1 MKKKLLLTASVFV
14 LTLVSAFAAKAGQ
27 WENSSS
33 GWRYQDDTGS
43 YIKSSWFHDKDG
55 SWYHFNSD
63 GYMEKEWVIDNGKW
77 YYLDYPNGYLRTNM
91 WISGKY
97 FVGGDGAML
106 TDTTTPDG
114 YKVGADGT
122 WVDDGRDIFKKLAGD
137 YSFINSIHRY
147 TSDIKLKED
156 GTYTGSFLL
165 SNQDKTKFRGA
176 DVTGIFV
183 NPKKINDYTYS
194 LEMKEFH
201 YDKAI
206 GSREVGDDWSNT
218 YEKVDFVEKG
228 KYFYVY
234 VEGTDVDSLPEDIK
248 SYGDRYYNGIGGK
261 VKSRIIY
268 NPESKE
274 FVVYDVFY

>member
-1 MKKKLLLTASVFV
+1 MKKNFVLIASVFL
-14 LTLVSAFAAKAGQ
+14 LTLSTGFAVKAGK

-33 GWRYQDDTGS
+33 GWRYQNDTGS

-63 GYMEKEWVIDNGKW
+63 GYMEKEWILDNGKW
-77 YYLDYPNGYLRTNM
+77 YYMDYLNGYLRTNM

-97 FVGGDGAML
+97 YVGGYGAML

-114 YKVGADGT
+114 YKVGVDGA
-122 WVDDGRDIFKKLAGD
+122 WIEDGREIFKKLAGE
-137 YSFINSIHRY
+137 YRFVSSTHLY
-147 TSDIKLKED
+147 TSALVLKED
-156 GTYTGSFLL
+156 GTFSGGSWW
-165 SNQDKTKFRGA
+165 SDWQKTEYEGA
-176 DVTGIFV
+176 DFSGIFT
-183 NPKKINDYTYS
+183 NPKKINDCTYS

-206 GSREVGDDWSNT
+206 GSSEGKEDRSYK

-234 VEGTDVDSLPEDIK
+234 IEGTDVDSLPEDIK

-268 NPESKE
+268 NPKTKD